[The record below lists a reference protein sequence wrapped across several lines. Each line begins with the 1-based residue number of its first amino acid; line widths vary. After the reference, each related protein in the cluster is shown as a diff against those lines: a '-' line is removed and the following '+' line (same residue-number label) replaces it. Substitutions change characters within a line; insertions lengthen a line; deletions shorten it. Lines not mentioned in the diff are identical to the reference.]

1 MKRLLVSMLACVVL
15 QACAVAPQ
23 SDDVM
28 AGGDFT
34 PAYPQAEIGT
44 PTAGAIYNAAATFD
58 LFMDLRARQVG
69 DILTVLL
76 VERTDASKE
85 SSASAAKDTD
95 LDTGMPIFGGQMPT
109 HNGNPIM
116 NNQFEGSRSFDGSA
130 DASQSNRL
138 DGSISVTVAG
148 RMPNG
153 NLLVRGEKRITI
165 NQGAEYIRLEGI
177 VRPVDNGPDNTVPS
191 TKVGDARIS
200 YSGRGTLDDAN
211 RPGWVWRFFN
221 SPWFPY

>member
-1 MKRLLVSMLACVVL
+1 VKRLLGSLLVCALA

-23 SDDVM
+23 TDDVTSE
-28 AGGDFT
+28 GDFS
-34 PAYPQAEIGT
+34 AVYPEAAFGV
-44 PTAGAIYNAAATFD
+44 PTAGTIYNAAATFD

-85 SSASAAKDTD
+85 SSASAAKDSSV
-95 LDTGMPIFGGQMPT
+95 DTGMPIFGGQIPT
-109 HNGNPIM
+109 HNGNPIL
-116 NNQFEGSRSFDGSA
+116 NNEFDGSRSFDGSA

-165 NQGAEYIRLEGI
+165 NQGAEFIRLEGI
-177 VRPVDNGPDNTVPS
+177 VRPVDIGPENTVPS

-200 YSGRGTLDDAN
+200 YSGRGTLDDSN

-221 SPWFPY
+221 SPWFPF